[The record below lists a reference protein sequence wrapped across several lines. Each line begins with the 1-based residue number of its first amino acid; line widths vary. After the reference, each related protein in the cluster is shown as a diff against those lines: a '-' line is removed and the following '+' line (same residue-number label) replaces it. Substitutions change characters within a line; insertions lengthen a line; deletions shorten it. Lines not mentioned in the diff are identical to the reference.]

1 MHYLIIVNNIYRIIK
16 IDQNHDNVPFL
27 TNEKITCWF
36 SIPRENDLK
45 LFTIIYIKTF
55 I

>member
-1 MHYLIIVNNIYRIIK
+1 MHNLIIVNNIHRIIK
-16 IDQNHDNVPFL
+16 IDQNHDHVPFL
-27 TNEKITCWF
+27 TNEK
-36 SIPRENDLK
+36 IPRENDLK